1 MSPMRVS
8 SLVAIVLL
16 LLTLAAQGV
25 GANMKGKKQLKV
37 LFYYRFSDSLLMRP
51 RPPLPSGQMYTIDLD
66 AAPEERWR
74 EVAQDHKNYI
84 RAMLDACDL
93 IFETG
98 TRICCVILEN
108 PTVVKQ
114 ISEAIR
120 LPSELVY
127 EMKGIASVVD
137 VSYKKVLVGNIFYEL
152 SRFSN
157 ILSFSE
163 RACTSIVAQHRNG
176 TIYHARNQDYPR
188 LFAPLMVRVRFVRN
202 KGELVFTGTT
212 FAGTVGIMTG
222 MAVNGFGVSI
232 DARAD
237 KGNITQFVAAAAA
250 GASVLNSSTSYTD
263 ALSKFSTI
271 PMISTGYIILSGIYP
286 GEGAVIT
293 SRIEWCGSL
302 RYLIPAIFYQT
313 APTSQSWF
321 RVETNYD
328 HDSPPPATDDRRDPA
343 VRAMEAIGR
352 DNISLAA
359 LWEVLSSPPV
369 FNKHTIH
376 TDLLVSAWGEYRSYK
391 RHVILDQQQ
400 NA

>member
-1 MSPMRVS
+1 MRVS

-25 GANMKGKKQLKV
+25 GANMKGKKQLK
-37 LFYYRFSDSLLMRP
+37 
-51 RPPLPSGQMYTIDLD
+51 MYTIDLD

-93 IFETG
+93 IFET
-98 TRICCVILEN
+98 EN

-250 GASVLNSSTSYTD
+250 GASVFPFITRHVLNSSTSYTD

-293 SRIEWCGSL
+293 RNASSEGTNIWSLPSSPPPFNAGS
-302 RYLIPAIFYQT
+302 ASA